1 MYEAANE
8 ALEKQG
14 LSREMTAERR
24 FGNHIKS
31 HEQATESYYHQSYVQ
46 TLAEKLEQHVKND
59 PKVFVNESPKQIKRV
74 LKQFG
79 GKITLLKSYPEV
91 TKAIYA
97 KLGEPIPEELE
108 PVFEE

>member
-31 HEQATESYYHQSYVQ
+31 HQQATGSYYHQSYVQ
-46 TLAEKLEQHVKND
+46 TLAEKLEKHVRDD
-59 PKVFVNESPKQIKRV
+59 PSVLVNESPKQIKHV
-74 LKQFG
+74 LK
-79 GKITLLKSYPEV
+79 
-91 TKAIYA
+91 
-97 KLGEPIPEELE
+97 
-108 PVFEE
+108 